1 MFMLDRTIAPP
12 FARST
17 SFNLI
22 KPEEVVLSNGVPI
35 YFVPGGSQD
44 VLKIECVMPAGRW
57 YEEKAGAAWFAAQLL
72 SRGTRKRDSFEIA
85 RVFDQFGAHLDIN
98 PAFDY
103 SSVAVLTLNSSLEPV
118 LDLFLEL
125 LTEPVFP
132 DREFSQ
138 MRDVYLQNLSVNN
151 EKTSYVASKVFRQN
165 LFGDKHPYGRAVE
178 ENDVTALTTDDLLHH
193 FSGYM
198 HSPRIFVSG
207 KVTAT
212 NREML
217 SKQFSSLPSG
227 HPPAARE
234 FALSEPTAKIH
245 LPKEGS
251 VQSSVRFGKRS
262 VLRKDTDYAHV
273 LFATHILGGYFGS
286 RLMKNIREE
295 KGLTYGISASLVT
308 LLRDS
313 YIIIGADVNK
323 ENVGLT
329 FDEIRKE
336 LRLLR
341 EVPVSTEELETSR
354 NHFIGSLQAEI
365 TTPFAH
371 ADKIK
376 TMNLF
381 GLDDSFYQR
390 LIDQVEHMN
399 AEQIMA
405 IANKYLHEDSFTQV
419 AVG

>member
-1 MFMLDRTIAPP
+1 
-12 FARST
+12 
-17 SFNLI
+17 
-22 KPEEVVLSNGVPI
+22 
-35 YFVPGGSQD
+35 
-44 VLKIECVMPAGRW
+44 
-57 YEEKAGAAWFAAQLL
+57 
-72 SRGTRKRDSFEIA
+72 
-85 RVFDQFGAHLDIN
+85 
-98 PAFDY
+98 
-103 SSVAVLTLNSSLEPV
+103 
-118 LDLFLEL
+118 
-125 LTEPVFP
+125 
-132 DREFSQ
+132 
-138 MRDVYLQNLSVNN
+138 
-151 EKTSYVASKVFRQN
+151 
-165 LFGDKHPYGRAVE
+165 
-178 ENDVTALTTDDLLHH
+178 
-193 FSGYM
+193 
-198 HSPRIFVSG
+198 
-207 KVTAT
+207 
-212 NREML
+212 
-217 SKQFSSLPSG
+217 
-227 HPPAARE
+227 
-234 FALSEPTAKIH
+234 
-245 LPKEGS
+245 
-251 VQSSVRFGKRS
+251 
-262 VLRKDTDYAHV
+262 
-273 LFATHILGGYFGS
+273 
-286 RLMKNIREE
+286 MKNIREE